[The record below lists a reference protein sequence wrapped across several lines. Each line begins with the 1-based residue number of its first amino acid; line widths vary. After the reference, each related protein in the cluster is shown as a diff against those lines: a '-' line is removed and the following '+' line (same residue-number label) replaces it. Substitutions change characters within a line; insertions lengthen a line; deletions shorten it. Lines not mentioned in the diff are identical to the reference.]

1 MEEIEYLGAIIR
13 RWEVGA
19 STFLVSPEIGA
30 RLMNWN
36 ISYPDG
42 TFRDIISWPE
52 LSSADQ
58 IPKARGGNPILFPF
72 SARTFDHGDI
82 HFWQD
87 PTGQRRTMPMHG
99 FARTG
104 AFETFRVDETG
115 FAARFLPNQVSQE
128 AYPYEYDFE
137 VVYRF
142 EEKEMTVELRLR
154 NNDSVPIPWSAGHH
168 FYFNLPWV
176 EGTARRDYE
185 IDIPARRACRHA
197 ADGSLF
203 EAGLSKRAESIANPE
218 LIDRIH
224 YDLSDST
231 VTCLNKADN
240 SKIEIEVGAERG
252 PHSEYAVVTWTE
264 SDDSPFFCIEPW
276 MGPPNSPES
285 KVGLH
290 TVNPGDQEAFSV
302 TIKV

>member
-87 PTGQRRTMPMHG
+87 PTGQRRPMPMHG

-240 SKIEIEVGAERG
+240 SKIEIEVGAERR

-276 MGPPNSPES
+276 MGPPNSPET

>member
-87 PTGQRRTMPMHG
+87 PTGQRRPMPMHG

-185 IDIPARRACRHA
+185 IDIPARKACRHA

-240 SKIEIEVGAERG
+240 SKIEIEVGAERR

-276 MGPPNSPES
+276 MGPPNSPET